1 MSVELRK
8 AKKDDQLSKRRNMA
22 FNEEPVSPLQEQN
35 KVNHFQ
41 HMRITK
47 QKLCLQI
54 ATEHNYLMSYIICQ
68 VTAMNMAEIISGIQN
83 PDPLVQFQST
93 QAARKLLS
101 RERQPP
107 IDDILKAGVVPQL
120 VAFLACVDR

>member
-41 HMRITK
+41 H
-47 QKLCLQI
+47 
-54 ATEHNYLMSYIICQ
+54 
-68 VTAMNMAEIISGIQN
+68 NM
-83 PDPLVQFQST
+83 
-93 QAARKLLS
+93 
-101 RERQPP
+101 
-107 IDDILKAGVVPQL
+107 
-120 VAFLACVDR
+120 